1 MDKAKDLIGEGCQCR
16 EQQGGGTQNCSAKL
30 LGVLGF
36 MVTRL
41 AFQFVSGQSSWL
53 CPYFVQFNT
62 LSGAMKVKEEGEK
75 VGLKLNIQK
84 TKTMESGPITSW
96 EIDGEKWKQSRTLS
110 FLAPKSL
117 QKVTAAMK
125 LKMVTPWKESY
136 DQPR

>member
-1 MDKAKDLIGEGCQCR
+1 MDKAKDLIGEGCRCR

-62 LSGAMKVKEEGEK
+62 LSGAMKVTWVGALGWEDPLEKGMATHKEINSEYSLEGLM
-75 VGLKLNIQK
+75 LKL
-84 TKTMESGPITSW
+84 
-96 EIDGEKWKQSRTLS
+96 
-110 FLAPKSL
+110 
-117 QKVTAAMK
+117 K
-125 LKMVTPWKESY
+125 L
-136 DQPR
+136 